1 MTLFAAD
8 INTEAVV
15 IFAIVLSITLG
26 ITYWASK
33 RMTGATT
40 FYAAGR
46 QITGVQN
53 GLAISGDYLS
63 AASFLGI
70 AGLIFLYGFDGF
82 LYSIGFLVA
91 FLTVMFLLAER
102 MRNAGK
108 YTIADVLA
116 FRLNETP
123 ARAAAALGTF
133 AVVAF
138 YLIAQ
143 MVGAGVLIEKLVGIN
158 FSLAVML
165 TGVFMLCYVIF
176 GGMVATTWVQIIKA
190 VLLMAGIFIMSIFV
204 LGKVG
209 FNPVELFNR
218 ANENKGPE
226 STFSLGPGKYLPKPL
241 DTVSLGLALVLG
253 TAGLPHILMRFF
265 TVPNAKAARSSV
277 VWAMFIIGFF
287 YLLTTFIG
295 FGARAFLGEEGVEAA
310 GTGGN
315 LAAPNLAQFLGGG
328 EGTFG
333 GDLFLA
339 VIAGVAFATI
349 LAVVAGLVLSAS
361 AAVSH
366 DVWSNIVR
374 KGKES
379 DHEEVIVARIAA
391 ISIGVI
397 AIVIAVIGGSGLNV
411 SFMVGL
417 AFAVA
422 ASANFPALLLAL
434 TWRRFNTAGAV
445 TGVLFGVISAIVLVI
460 VSPKVWPGADSDT
473 GSPIGWTLANPGILS
488 IPLGFIGCYLGTVL
502 SKERGAEHTYHELFV
517 RSETGLGAERALV
530 GHE

>member
-1 MTLFAAD
+1 MTVLAAV
-8 INTEAVV
+8 NVEAVV

-33 RMTGATT
+33 RAGSAVG

-70 AGLIFLYGFDGF
+70 AGLIFIYGFDGF

-116 FRLNETP
+116 FRLRQRP
-123 ARAAAALGTF
+123 ARAAAALGTL

-143 MVGAGVLIEKLVGIN
+143 MVGAGVLIQALVGID
-158 FSLAVML
+158 FWLSVLI
-165 TGVFMLCYVIF
+165 TGAFMLCYVVF

-190 VLLMAGIFIMSIFV
+190 VLLMAAIVVMSVFV

-218 ANENKGPE
+218 ADANKGPE
-226 STFSLGPGKYLPKPL
+226 STFSLAPGGLYTKPV

-265 TVPNAKAARSSV
+265 TVPDARAARSSV
-277 VWAMFIIGFF
+277 VWAMLLIGFF

-310 GTGGN
+310 GKGGN
-315 LAAPNLAQFLGGG
+315 LAAPNLAAFLGGG

-339 VIAGVAFATI
+339 IVAGVAFATI

-361 AAVSH
+361 AAVAH

-374 KGKES
+374 KGRDSE
-379 DHEEVIVARIAA
+379 DEEVWVARIAA
-391 ISIGVI
+391 FAIGGI
-397 AIVIAVIGGSGLNV
+397 AIAIAIISGSDLNV
-411 SFMVGL
+411 SYMVGL

-422 ASANFPALLLAL
+422 ASANFPALLCAL
-434 TWRRFNTAGAV
+434 TWRRFNTMGAV
-445 TGVLFGVISAIVLVI
+445 TGVLFGVIASIGLVI
-460 VSPKVWPGADSDT
+460 LGPDVSGEDSPWP
-473 GSPIGWTLANPGILS
+473 LKNPGIVS
-488 IPLGFIGCYLGTVL
+488 IPLGFVGCWLGTML
-502 SKERGAEHTYHELFV
+502 SSERGTERSFHELYV
-517 RSETGLGAERALV
+517 RSETGLGAETAHVDRP
-530 GHE
+530 